1 MSVSNCPSCN
11 TPVPPGS
18 IFCDNCGYDLR
29 TIPPAGA
36 QAAGSDAA
44 IAPTFHVPEP
54 GGGDVVCT
62 TCGHPNVAGSAFCES
77 CGSQLSQVPAPPP
90 SAAPPPA
97 PAAPPPPAPV
107 PSYQPPPVPTPT
119 PAPVYQPP
127 VPPAPVAPPVVGY
140 ITGRLVIQASNA
152 SLPIPQGK
160 QTVLIGREDPVS
172 GIFPEIDLDPYGAQ
186 EEGVGRRHA
195 QLVLQGQQVYLE
207 DLDSVNGTFLNRQ
220 KISPRQPQPLKNGDE
235 LRFGKMILI
244 YHAS

>member
-36 QAAGSDAA
+36 QAV
-44 IAPTFHVPEP
+44 APTFHVPEP
-54 GGGDVVCT
+54 GGGEVVCA

-77 CGSQLSQVPAPPP
+77 CGSQLSQAPVAPPTP
-90 SAAPPPA
+90 VA
-97 PAAPPPPAPV
+97 PPPAPV
-107 PSYQPPPVPTPT
+107 PSYQPPPPPAPAPT

-127 VPPAPVAPPVVGY
+127 APAPAPAIDY

-160 QTVLIGREDPVS
+160 QTILIGREDPVS

-195 QLVLQGQQVYLE
+195 QLVLQGGQVYLE

-235 LRFGKMILI
+235 LRFGKMVLI